1 MEQKEIATDIITVL
15 LGGEPV
21 VRSAEKCNND
31 NTGRHPY
38 EVTDAMPREAIA
50 CGLQFLSWG
59 GWHAE
64 RGKSVQGIMEL
75 NLHGKNQYQAKV
87 AIEAALRRSSGVYR
101 IRLIHGYHRGTQLR
115 DMIGTEYAA
124 HPKVLR
130 IETGANLG
138 QTDLVLREL
147 LPE

>member
-1 MEQKEIATDIITVL
+1 MRI
-15 LGGEPV
+15 G
-21 VRSAEKCNND
+21 
-31 NTGRHPY
+31 
-38 EVTDAMPREAIA
+38 
-50 CGLQFLSWG
+50 FLSWS

-64 RGKSVQGIMEL
+64 RGKSVQGILEL

-124 HPKVLR
+124 HPTVLR

-147 LPE
+147 LPQ